1 MSTFGKKTTKKGNT
15 TTHKNRSEVVLDKG
29 ADMDY
34 YYTIPGNKEAYLK
47 NKFSTK
53 EVAKRVKDK
62 RAKAKKKGKR

>member
-1 MSTFGKKTTKKGNT
+1 MGTFGKKTTKKGNT

-47 NKFSTK
+47 N
-53 EVAKRVKDK
+53 
-62 RAKAKKKGKR
+62 